1 MGMASRT
8 ELAAIRLPFQTGQH
22 RNVFSIYGTE
32 LPPNV
37 LLMAKLIVAAFLI
50 SPRLPIS
57 DGYLPFLT
65 VLDGLIPHNTFH
77 LVMGATF
84 VCAALC
90 VLFNISVRISCFVAG
105 SAVLVSMLASR
116 PFYSNNG
123 LYGGLLLVLAG
134 LYEHRVGCWMLR
146 LQAAIMYFGAGL
158 NKLLEPDWRSG
169 QFFQHWFGELHQHS
183 WFIKAGDA
191 MPHLLFSQ
199 VTSFS
204 IIVLELAFVP
214 ALLYRRTSTLAMWTV
229 IAYHTAILVLMN
241 STFGVFYYLIAA
253 SMLAF
258 ADWPQRPFRISFVS
272 EAMEGFVTKL
282 LRVIDPDKAFVVL
295 PTLRGNEHGLLLK
308 TENAHEV
315 GAMAVLRTLL
325 LSPATYFLLLLLIKL
340 PDSSFHLRRPIAI
353 VAVLLF
359 APIAFGSAVRNLHL
373 RTLAGSLGR
382 PVPASAND
390 IAQST
395 GD

>member
-1 MGMASRT
+1 MGMANLT
-8 ELAAIRLPFQTGQH
+8 ELAEIHPPNPH

-37 LLMAKLIVAAFLI
+37 LLMGKLLVAAFLI
-50 SPRLPIS
+50 SPQLPIS
-57 DGYLPFLT
+57 DGYLPFVT
-65 VLDGLIPHNTFH
+65 ALDGLVPHEIFR
-77 LVMGATF
+77 LVLGTVF

-90 VLFNISVRISCFVAG
+90 VLFNVSVRTSCFVAG
-105 SAVLVSMLASR
+105 SAVLVSMLASK

-123 LYGGLLLVLAG
+123 LFGGLLLVLAG

-146 LQAAIMYFGAGL
+146 LQVAIMYFGAGL

-169 QFFQHWFGELHQHS
+169 QFFQHWFGEIHQHS

-204 IIVLELAFVP
+204 IIVLELALVP
-214 ALLYRRTSTLAMWTV
+214 ALLYRRTSPLAIWTV
-229 IAYHTAILVLMN
+229 IAYHTAILVLMG

-258 ADWPQRPFRISFVS
+258 ADWPQPPFRISFVS
-272 EAMEGFVTKL
+272 EAMEGFVVKL
-282 LRVIDPDKAFVVL
+282 LRIIDPDEAFVVL
-295 PTLRGNEHGLLLK
+295 ATSSGNAHRLLLE
-308 TENAHEV
+308 TTNAHEV

-325 LSPATYFLLLLLIKL
+325 LCPATYFLLLLLVKL
-340 PDSSFHLRRPIAI
+340 PDSLLHLRRPVTI

-359 APIAFGSAVRNLHL
+359 APVPLISAARNFHL
-373 RTLAGSLGR
+373 RTPAGSLGQ
-382 PVPASAND
+382 PIPMSAND
-390 IAQST
+390 TAQST

>member
-1 MGMASRT
+1 MGMASHG
-8 ELAAIRLPFQTGQH
+8 ELAEMQPSAH
-22 RNVFSIYGTE
+22 HSVFSIYGTE

-37 LLMAKLIVAAFLI
+37 LLMAKLIVAVFLI

-57 DGYLPFLT
+57 DGYLPFVT
-65 VLDGLIPHNTFH
+65 VLDALVPHTILH
-77 LVMGATF
+77 LVLGATF
-84 VCAALC
+84 VCAAFF
-90 VLFNISVRISCFVAG
+90 VLFNISVRTSCFVAG
-105 SAVLVSMLASR
+105 CTVLVSMLASK

-258 ADWPQRPFRISFVS
+258 ADWPQRPFKISYVSGAAEGYAIKLFRI
-272 EAMEGFVTKL
+272 
-282 LRVIDPDKAFVVL
+282 IDTDKAFVL
-295 PTLRGNEHGLLLK
+295 IPTSKCNQRGLLLK
-308 TENAHEV
+308 IENAHEV
-315 GAMAVLRTLL
+315 GAMALLRVLL
-325 LSPATYFLLLLLIKL
+325 LTPAAYFLLLLLLKL
-340 PDSSFHLRRPIAI
+340 PDSLFHLRRPVAIA
-353 VAVLLF
+353 AVLLF
-359 APIAFGSAVRNLHL
+359 APIAFGSAARNFRL
-373 RTLAGSLGR
+373 RTLARPLGQ